1 MSWRKRVS
9 LIICFALCYKQ
20 ANFVRTIE
28 NAIQFGSPILLEN
41 VPESLD
47 PVLEPVL
54 LKQVVTVGG
63 ISTIRMGDNNVEYDP
78 NFRLYISTKMTNP
91 HYPPELCV
99 KVSMSVLVS
108 MHPFCWCA
116 ASSLPNTK
124 WTSPI
129 VYSWRCLLQWS
140 SGRTATVFF
149 I

>member
-1 MSWRKRVS
+1 MPPN
-9 LIICFALCYKQ
+9 Q
-20 ANFVRTIE
+20 ASFVRTIE

-99 KVSMSVLVS
+99 KVRY
-108 MHPFCWCA
+108 
-116 ASSLPNTK
+116 
-124 WTSPI
+124 I
-129 VYSWRCLLQWS
+129 LL
-140 SGRTATVFF
+140 TCYDKNV
-149 I
+149 

>member
-1 MSWRKRVS
+1 MFSTIPFF
-9 LIICFALCYKQ
+9 LIYAAPSTLKQ

-63 ISTIRMGDNNVEYDP
+63 VSTIRMGDNNVEYDP

-99 KVSMSVLVS
+99 KVSLGVEGLVLS
-108 MHPFCWCA
+108 LLCRDLDDCSRSPRHLEPFFV
-116 ASSLPNTK
+116 T
-124 WTSPI
+124 
-129 VYSWRCLLQWS
+129 
-140 SGRTATVFF
+140 
-149 I
+149 

>member
-1 MSWRKRVS
+1 M
-9 LIICFALCYKQ
+9 
-20 ANFVRTIE
+20 RTIE

-63 ISTIRMGDNNVEYDP
+63 ISSIRMGDNNVEYDP

-99 KVSMSVLVS
+99 KVSKTIDESCYVGTPYLVVS
-108 MHPFCWCA
+108 LHGSLYFFHPENVQHDWLAGLA
-116 ASSLPNTK
+116 AHYRQHRPRLFEPPRPSNSAP
-124 WTSPI
+124 P
-129 VYSWRCLLQWS
+129 V
-140 SGRTATVFF
+140 
-149 I
+149 

>member
-1 MSWRKRVS
+1 MESIRHLTLSTQGAPHPKFPPVFPFQHVS
-9 LIICFALCYKQ
+9 CRYQ

-63 ISTIRMGDNNVEYDP
+63 VSTIRMGDNNVEYDP

-99 KVSMSVLVS
+99 KVGTEIIYFACITLGLGLTSREVLNDG
-108 MHPFCWCA
+108 
-116 ASSLPNTK
+116 L
-124 WTSPI
+124 
-129 VYSWRCLLQWS
+129 R
-140 SGRTATVFF
+140 
-149 I
+149 

>member
-1 MSWRKRVS
+1 MRKPHVTSNLVIERDSTLNFLGHS
-9 LIICFALCYKQ
+9 LFYVHEFCRHQ

-63 ISTIRMGDNNVEYDP
+63 VSTIRMGDNNVEYDP

-99 KVSMSVLVS
+99 KVG
-108 MHPFCWCA
+108 
-116 ASSLPNTK
+116 TE
-124 WTSPI
+124 
-129 VYSWRCLLQWS
+129 LLFVCDVWL
-140 SGRTATVFF
+140 GC
-149 I
+149 